1 VRNEERKSAK
11 LVLYLFFRNF
21 FKTVIIHTGEVM
33 IKVSRMFLLLVFL
46 AAAAKLSSA
55 TYFVSTTGD
64 DLNDGLSWT
73 TAFGSVQKG
82 INEANSDGGGEVW
95 VAQGTYYPTGYIS
108 DAEGQRDATDGDY
121 YKSFSM
127 YAGVDV
133 YGGFFGDEATKEARQ
148 KNSADAW
155 EFTYPTILDGQNTS
169 YHVVWFCTNGFHDE
183 SYEGITAKLPNSL
196 TLKAILDG
204 FTVTGG
210 FANYPGNIENA
221 TAPRNNIGHF
231 SGGGV
236 ALTGLGEV
244 NNCIVQANKAK
255 HSGAGVSMQFNAVLY
270 NSLVQNNE
278 AIGAHFVAKVWIF
291 TVADFWRADGAGISA
306 RGNSTDGRPLI
317 DNCKIHNNLAQANNN
332 YPGTPTFVGNHN
344 LGGGVALYFADL
356 TNSMVSSNNIKKAP
370 YDSGYGGTDSGPSC
384 GGGIYLY
391 ANGTIV
397 NCEVTDNGFV
407 DNDAQNGAGI
417 FVEDYT
423 EHAGAWTDILVKDCY
438 IYSNR
443 AGGAIAN
450 DAHYSQIE
458 NCIVA
463 NNAGNGVYGYGNC
476 NNARTFNSL
485 IYNNS
490 GAGWTNATNS
500 TNNSNWLINSTVAK
514 NGSGIGNGNTAG
526 TYYVR
531 NSVVWGNNSNPSIPN
546 VACEYS
552 AFSFTPPAGTGNIQI
567 ATDNAT
573 GPMFVSPTA
582 TAGVNQAG
590 WADAVWSVQNGS
602 PLIDAG
608 YGNHILPITSVDI
621 QGNNRNQGSAVD
633 IGAYEFTLYQLSL
646 SVDPPGSGVAVIQN
660 NGATTG
666 LFAPGENIT
675 ITGAPNS
682 GFAFWKWTDAGGV
695 TISKLDEFSFAM
707 PAENSALIAYFSE
720 NPNAP
725 TNGLPSGS
733 SVAVSTTQMS
743 WTAPASG
750 VTPTGYEIYLYS
762 DADGY
767 TAPIIDGIEVSGTSY
782 NGLYL
787 SMNTTYLAKVYA
799 EYDPDAKGFSEPLE
813 WYFKTENI
821 ILYEVILTKNP
832 AAGGTV
838 LIQNNGA
845 ATGEFEAGTVLNIT
859 STINSGY
866 SFWKWTLDG
875 AAVSTEPNF
884 QYTVPSNAV
893 SLVANYYQNPFAPT
907 NGTPSGSGV
916 LVTQDALGWS
926 APASGSVPTS
936 YLVYLYSDADMY
948 AAPIITGAEV
958 TGTEYTGLDLDY
970 GTSYKV
976 QVYSKYDPDAKATS
990 AALTWFFSTEEGSVN
1005 APSDLTINGSELT
1018 WTAVAGATGYRIYSS
1033 PDPYGTEWVF
1043 EAEVG
1048 AVTTWTDPD
1057 TTPAKKFFI
1066 ITAIK

>member
-1 VRNEERKSAK
+1 
-11 LVLYLFFRNF
+11 
-21 FKTVIIHTGEVM
+21 M

-270 NSLVQNNE
+270 NSLIQNNE
-278 AIGAHFVAKVWIF
+278 AIGAHFLAKVFFI
-291 TVADFWRADGAGISA
+291 TIADFWRADGAGISA

-317 DNCKIHNNLAQANNN
+317 DNCTIHNNLAQANNN
-332 YPGTPTFVGNHN
+332 YPGTPSNAGNHN
-344 LGGGVALYFADL
+344 LGGGIALYFADL
-356 TNSMVSSNNIKKAP
+356 TNSVISSNNIKKAP
-370 YDSGYGGTDSGPSC
+370 YPYGGTDSGPSC

-423 EHAGAWTDILVKDCY
+423 EHAGAWTDIWVKNCY
-438 IYSNR
+438 VHSNR

-458 NCIVA
+458 NCTVA
-463 NNAGNGVYGYGNC
+463 NNVGNGVYGYGNC

-531 NSVVWGNNSNPSIPN
+531 NSVVWGNNSNPATPN

-552 AFSFTPPAGTGNIQI
+552 AFSFAPPAGTGNIQI

-608 YGNHILPITSVDI
+608 YDPHILSITTTDI
-621 QGNNRNQGSAVD
+621 AGNIRNQGDETD

-646 SVDPPGSGVAVIQN
+646 SVDPSGSGVAVIQN

-707 PAENSALIAYFSE
+707 PSENSALIAYFSE

-767 TAPIIDGIEVSGTSY
+767 TNPIIDGLNVSGTSY

-821 ILYEVILTKNP
+821 VTYNVSVADDPDGSGIVI
-832 AAGGTV
+832 
-838 LIQNNGA
+838 IQNSGSTA
-845 ATGEFEAGTVLNIT
+845 GDFEAGTVLDIT
-859 STINSGY
+859 ATPQAGWN
-866 SFWKWTLDG
+866 FWKWTEDG
-875 AAVSTEPNF
+875 ITVSIIDDF
-884 QYTVPSNAV
+884 QYTVPAESVQLLAHF
-893 SLVANYYQNPFAPT
+893 YQDPQAPT
-907 NGTPSGSGV
+907 NGLPNGNAE
-916 LVTQDALGWS
+916 LVTVDTLSWS

-936 YLVYLYSDADMY
+936 YTVRLYSDADLY
-948 AAPIITGAEV
+948 AVPIIDTEV
-958 TGTEYTGLDLDY
+958 TDTYYAPLDLEF

-976 QVYSKYDPDAKATS
+976 KVYSNFDPDAKATS
-990 AALTWFFSTEEGSVN
+990 SALQWFFSTEEGSLG
-1005 APSDLTINGSELT
+1005 APADLTISGSELN

-1033 PDPYGTEWVF
+1033 PDPYGTAWVL

-1048 AVTTWTDPD
+1048 AVTTWADPD